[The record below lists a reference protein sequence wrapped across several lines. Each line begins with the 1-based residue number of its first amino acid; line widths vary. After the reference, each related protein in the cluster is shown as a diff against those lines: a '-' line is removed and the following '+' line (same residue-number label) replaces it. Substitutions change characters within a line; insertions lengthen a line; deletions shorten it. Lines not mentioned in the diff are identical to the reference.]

1 LKSIR
6 GKILFWFLTTV
17 IVTFFLLGAV
27 IYKNLN
33 DTVVPLVEEMSLEI
47 LNGRSEQLAD
57 QIEAME
63 NELKVFAESDI
74 FIKGDIAEIEAYLAE
89 RIKSRKDRYE
99 MLFYANKK
107 GESVNSLREK
117 TDISQR
123 DYFKN
128 VISGKKEFEV
138 SDPIVSKVSGENIIV
153 ISMPVKNSKGEITGV
168 SGATVFIKTLSL
180 AAGSIKVG
188 NEGYG
193 FIVDGKGL
201 LIAHPDENAVLNI
214 NLLESNEIGYVG
226 LAEMGKKMIK
236 GEEGFQEV
244 TTPEGVLN
252 FNFFMPINNTPNWS
266 LGVAVPLKQL
276 RSSADSII
284 QGIIYILL
292 FIVLIMFLM
301 SLFIGNRI
309 SKPIKAL
316 SLKIIEFGKGDL
328 TVKFPVKGRDE
339 TAIMAQS
346 LNTMADSLRK
356 SMEEIKLSSD
366 NINNSSDA
374 LEELADSSSRHSL
387 GLVERSGIVDNNVQ
401 NTSASIEE
409 VTSSVEEVAASAQNV
424 SKVSQELSENSNQT
438 AIDAKHGEE
447 AMIEMVDMIK
457 EADNQTSGT
466 AKMIQVLAE
475 QARSVQEIVD
485 SISSIAEQ
493 TNLLALNAAIEAAR
507 AGEAGKG
514 FAVVADEIRKL
525 AEESKDSAGN
535 IEKILKDIGV
545 KSEGANKAASLTS
558 ESVIKVNAKANETL
572 EQFRRIL
579 KSVEGISNM
588 VENLAG
594 SAEEQSASA
603 EEMAAAMDQS
613 AKSTYEISEQVQG
626 INDMTAASLEE
637 AEKVKNSADNLKALS
652 ESLEK
657 TVDKFKIV

>member
-1 LKSIR
+1 MKTIR
-6 GKILFWFLTTV
+6 GKILFWFLLTTTLSLCFLGV
-17 IVTFFLLGAV
+17 IVYLQLNSSISSLTEGMTF
-27 IYKNLN
+27 
-33 DTVVPLVEEMSLEI
+33 EI
-47 LNGRSEQLAD
+47 LEGRSQ
-57 QIEAME
+57 QISEYLSSIKMELSLFGEAE
-63 NELKVFAESDI
+63 TIRSGDLK
-74 FIKGDIAEIEAYLAE
+74 EIGKYLAGKANINSNRFDE
-89 RIKSRKDRYE
+89 V
-99 MLFYANKK
+99 FYSDKNGNAISSTGYN
-107 GESVNSLREK
+107 VDITQRE
-117 TDISQR
+117 
-123 DYFKN
+123 YFKSI
-128 VISGKKEFEV
+128 ISGKSEYEV
-138 SDPIVSKVSGENIIV
+138 TNAIYSKSSGKPAMIMVVAVKDINNNLKGLIGVTIPLESFSEITENIQ
-153 ISMPVKNSKGEITGV
+153 
-168 SGATVFIKTLSL
+168 LSD
-180 AAGSIKVG
+180 
-188 NEGYG
+188 NGYSY
-193 FIVDGKGL
+193 IVDGTG
-201 LIAHPDENAVLNI
+201 IIVAHPDESIVMKLN
-214 NLLESNEIGYVG
+214 LVDAEAAGYIGTNSII
-226 LAEMGKKMIK
+226 EKMRK
-236 GEEGFQEV
+236 GEKGY
-244 TTPEGVLN
+244 GVVN
-252 FNFFMPINNTPNWS
+252 NPDGSVFSNFFIPINGTSNWS
-266 LGVAVPLKQL
+266 LGVAIPNSELNE
-276 RSSADSII
+276 STNNII
-284 QGIIYILL
+284 IKIVMILVVILL
-292 FIVLIMFLM
+292 IMILV
-301 SLFIGNRI
+301 SIFIGNRI
-309 SKPIKAL
+309 SKPIKEL
-316 SLKIIEFGKGDL
+316 SVKIVEFGKGDL
-328 TVKFPVKGRDE
+328 TVEFPVKGRDE
-339 TAIMAQS
+339 TAQMAEI
-346 LNTMADSLRK
+346 LNNMASELRDSMLGIK
-356 SMEEIKLSSD
+356 SSSES
-366 NINNSSDA
+366 IYSSS
-374 LEELADSSSRHSL
+374 EELEILSEHSNKSSL
-387 GLVERSGIVDNNVQ
+387 ELVERSGIVDNNVQ

-613 AKSTYEISEQVQG
+613 AKSTYEVSEQVQE
-626 INDMTAASLEE
+626 ITNMTEKSLEE
-637 AEKVKNSADNLKALS
+637 SNKVQKSADNLKHLS
-652 ESLEK
+652 ESLEE
-657 TVDKFKIV
+657 VINKFKIV